1 MHLQMNETIHSDT
14 QRDKHTVG
22 LHFHC
27 MHEVFFLLVIM
38 YGTIILLYLEARLI
52 HILEPIIS
60 TVGNSDTENVLIL
73 KY

>member
-1 MHLQMNETIHSDT
+1 
-14 QRDKHTVG
+14 
-22 LHFHC
+22 
-27 MHEVFFLLVIM
+27 M

-60 TVGNSDTENVLIL
+60 TVGNAGTENVLIL